1 LLSLDQTDL
10 LVRNIAIYRRQM
22 KSLRTC
28 IVILMSLS
36 TIGQFAWGDWG
47 QSSSNAKAIEI
58 KLNLTQ
64 KILIF
69 FSPGGGNGIKTKNI
83 VILK

>member
-1 LLSLDQTDL
+1 
-10 LVRNIAIYRRQM
+10 
-22 KSLRTC
+22 
-28 IVILMSLS
+28 MSLS